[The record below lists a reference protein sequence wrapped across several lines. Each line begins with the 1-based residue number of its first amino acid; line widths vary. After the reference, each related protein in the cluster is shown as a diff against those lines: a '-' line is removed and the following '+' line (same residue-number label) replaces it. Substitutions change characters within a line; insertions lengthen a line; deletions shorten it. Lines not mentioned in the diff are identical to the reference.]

1 MSCFGGKTHGF
12 YYLVHVCGGLVSVN
26 RNVCPKRKG
35 RKKWVGE
42 GRVDLPQSTLEDNTP
57 VYFGKHLTVFFLLH
71 RPVSV
76 ELLQNS
82 WWKLRRWALVGRT
95 TAPITV
101 PVQGPQLVL
110 IASFIVFNPKFSSPS
125 VSISSGLSGLPE
137 DMSPDHHAFSGRGR
151 CTCPLI
157 VKIEQESTEKHSN
170 WPRWWFSFLPVGPC

>member
-12 YYLVHVCGGLVSVN
+12 YYLVHVCGCLVSVN

-71 RPVSV
+71 RPVSG

-82 WWKLRRWALVGRT
+82 
-95 TAPITV
+95 
-101 PVQGPQLVL
+101 
-110 IASFIVFNPKFSSPS
+110 
-125 VSISSGLSGLPE
+125 
-137 DMSPDHHAFSGRGR
+137 
-151 CTCPLI
+151 
-157 VKIEQESTEKHSN
+157 
-170 WPRWWFSFLPVGPC
+170 